1 MVETVLDVKELRC
14 PLPILKAN
22 RVLQTMET
30 GSRLKI
36 LATDRN
42 TIKDFQEFCRKTGH
56 SLIVFSEQKNIL
68 SFVIKRK

>member
-1 MVETVLDVKELRC
+1 MVEMILNVKELRC

-22 RVLQTMET
+22 RVLQTLNT
-30 GSRLKI
+30 GDCMQI

-56 SLIVFSEQKNIL
+56 SLVAFSEQKNVL
-68 SFVIKRK
+68 SFIIKRK

>member
-1 MVETVLDVKELRC
+1 MTETILDVKELQC

-22 RVLQTMET
+22 RILQHLEQ
-30 GSRLKI
+30 GDSLRI

-56 SLIVFSEQKNIL
+56 SLVAFSEQGHIL
-68 SFVIKRK
+68 SFVIKHK